1 MAGIAASS
9 YSDALFELAAEENKL
24 DLIKEQLCFVD
35 AQLQKSQKFRYVLT
49 HPKIHKEEKKQSIQA
64 VFGRQVDLLMLHF
77 LQLLIDKGRFCALHE
92 ISREFMN
99 RYRKEKNIVIA
110 DLYSAVPLDD
120 EAEQRI
126 RRLLEQ
132 KLNQQV
138 ELHKHVDSDLLAGI
152 RVKVNDLVLD
162 YTAWNKMEHLKRL
175 AAHADQRKE
184 SECERDEFKSGR
196 NQ

>member
-1 MAGIAASS
+1 MAGIAAGS
-9 YSDALFELAAEENKL
+9 YSDALFELAVEEKKL

-35 AQLQKSQKFRYVLT
+35 AQIRDNQEFRSVLT
-49 HPKIHKEEKKQSIQA
+49 HPKIRKEAKKASIQT
-64 VFGRQVDLLMLHF
+64 VFGSQVDLLLLHF
-77 LQLLIDKGRFCALHE
+77 LQLLIDKERFYALHE

-99 RYRKEKNIVIA
+99 RYRKEKNIVVA
-110 DLYSAVPLDD
+110 ELYSAVPLDR
-120 EAEQRI
+120 EEEERI
-126 RRLLEQ
+126 RALLEQ
-132 KLNQQV
+132 KLHQQV
-138 ELHKHVDSDLLAGI
+138 EVHKHVDKDLLAGI

-175 AAHADQRKE
+175 AASADQRKE